1 MDPAAFDELI
11 ANLDRDLKVL
21 FFSCSFLLKICT
33 QPLDVHRG
41 VQFAIEIEGK
51 KNLEDVENYEEQKEK
66 IIEMLRDMQK
76 TPRREERPSIYHLD
90 VAAMY
95 PNIILTNR
103 LQPPAMVT
111 QETCASCDFYHPEMK
126 CRREMEWQWR
136 GEIFP
141 ATRNEVRQIEGQL
154 KHNSENFEA
163 SAEDIRKR
171 TKDYCQRVY
180 KRTHDTVTEIRTAYI
195 CQRENSFY
203 VDTVL
208 AFRDRRY
215 EYKGLTKKWAGKLKE
230 AESSGNLAAV
240 KDCKSFVV
248 LYESLQLAHKCIL
261 NSFYGYVMRRGA
273 RWYSMSLAGVVTHKG
288 GQIIRVARQLVER
301 IGIPLELDTDGIWCC
316 LPKSFPDN
324 IEFKMKGEKKPFIVS
339 YPCSMLN
346 AQTHHDC
353 TNDQYHTLDEKSQ
366 QYKIHSECSILFEL
380 DGPYKAMVLPA
391 AKEEGKRLKKRYAV
405 FNFDGSLAELKG
417 FELKRRGE
425 LQLVKNFQSEVFKR
439 FLDGTTLEECYKSVS
454 SVANH
459 WLDVLDN
466 KGIDLD
472 DEELIENISESSNMS
487 KTMEDYGDRKSMA
500 ITTAKRISEFLGSDM
515 IKDKGLSCKYVVSRM
530 PEGTPVTERA
540 IPVEIFKAEERIQTT
555 FLRKWCNCSGLVDS
569 AVDVRSVLDWQYY
582 KDRLASCI
590 QKIVTIPAAM
600 QLVPNPVERVP
611 HPEWLL
617 KTVRERCDPF
627 KQNKIDSFFSVQV
640 PQVALAG
647 VSIAPSSRGKDVM
660 DIEGTAPRQ
669 GPSRPTVIRH
679 GKGSGKA
686 RKAECAALTEKEP
699 PPLAEDTLVVQ
710 LVPTIVATGSTLYS
724 DFEAWQ
730 AHMAVLWRNRLNERK
745 RRRADDLD
753 DTPNRFKSKRPNL
766 NILSGFYQS
775 RHHSML
781 NRYWEV
787 LSIVETKTPGK
798 FRVWAILEDGSQHVL
813 SLIVPRIVY
822 LNYRASD
829 AQISGPTLVRKMP
842 FGKPLHHLVEEVL
855 DEEVFQNGLK
865 DEGFGNDE
873 SLCEGMY
880 ESQVPLHFRAIMEVG
895 CVCSVNRRSGGF
907 REKVRAGQ
915 RPDVINLEDIKFE
928 STTACPYLPAR
939 KVVRKIFIYYSF
951 SEEDAAKNPSAVRG
965 LLGVFAP
972 MDEFKCQVWMI
983 SRFAQ
988 GQKPPLQRFLKEAR
1002 QQSSDEPGDDVQ
1014 FDMSIVQSPDAAWKG
1029 VADLLKQ
1036 YQEANPGTP
1045 TIILKQSRKTT
1056 QQIADE
1062 WMPLLNDFPVLDVPA
1077 YSEEY
1082 DPLGWESKAGRMFI
1096 NNYIDVDSYYEHVL
1110 HYARYAHIPICNI
1123 PGDEAH
1129 DMATTVSDV
1138 LFGRMLKNHQYLLWA
1153 SPSSQPDLG
1162 GHDPV
1167 FAFECDELTNPDLCT
1182 SSANRNICITFDI
1195 SNLPLTAIVHA
1206 KELEDSTSASGSGD
1220 VMSVMSEII
1229 NQNVARGLIPMASTL
1244 VDETTFCSEPFKIVS
1259 FMAENW
1265 ANDAVKNSNR
1275 FADSL
1280 QMNLYRWI
1288 NNRRSLFFTPA
1299 MQRHVHK
1306 IVCKT
1311 FGVLVGKLRQLGTEV
1326 IQAGIHTLVLNTRK
1340 ISVEQARGHC
1350 DYLMRAL
1357 REVPCMKYLELDPL
1371 HYWQRLVY
1379 MDRYNF
1385 AGLEIVSQGGD
1396 PGSSQKGAS
1405 QPSGMEVKMQWDIAE
1420 HLPRKWK
1427 QLFCELITEFL
1438 WKPITFRNKLLSKQG
1453 PEPSG
1458 QAEEDEDPR
1467 SSSQVAPHDPD
1478 VEACL
1483 CTRHLSRTCGDR
1495 SIVIRDAIPL
1505 FAGLYAASTK
1515 ARRHCAG

>member
-1 MDPAAFDELI
+1 
-11 ANLDRDLKVL
+11 
-21 FFSCSFLLKICT
+21 
-33 QPLDVHRG
+33 
-41 VQFAIEIEGK
+41 
-51 KNLEDVENYEEQKEK
+51 
-66 IIEMLRDMQK
+66 MLRELQRI
-76 TPRREERPSIYHLD
+76 PRREERPSIYHLD

-111 QETCASCDFYHPEMK
+111 QQTCASCDFYHPDMK

-136 GEIFP
+136 GELFP
-141 ATRNEVRQIEGQL
+141 ASRSEVRQIEGQL

-171 TKDYCQRVY
+171 VKDYSQKVY

-215 EYKGLTKKWAGKLKE
+215 EYKGLTKKWGSKLKE
-230 AESSGNLAAV
+230 AEASGNMAAV
-240 KDCKSFVV
+240 KECKSFVV

-324 IEFKMKGEKKPFIVS
+324 IEFKMKGEKKPFVVS

-353 TNDQYHTLDEKSQ
+353 INDQYHTFDEKTN

-439 FLDGTTLEECYKSVS
+439 FLDGSTLDECYRSVAN
-454 SVANH
+454 VANH

-466 KGIDLD
+466 KGMDLD
-472 DEELIENISESSNMS
+472 DEELIDNISESSNMS

-515 IKDKGLSCKYVVSRM
+515 IKDKGLSCKYIVSRM

-540 IPVEIFKAEERIQTT
+540 IPVEIFKAEERIQTA

-569 AVDVRSVLDWQYY
+569 SVDVRSVLDWQYY
-582 KDRLASCI
+582 KDRLASSI

-627 KQNKIDSFFSVQV
+627 KQNKIDSFFTAQPLVH
-640 PQVALAG
+640 PQMPLANLGNVASTRAD
-647 VSIAPSSRGKDVM
+647 SIM

-679 GKGSGKA
+679 NNKGANKGRTGIPSPSM
-686 RKAECAALTEKEP
+686 EQDP
-699 PPLAEDTLVVQ
+699 PPLDADSSVVQ
-710 LVPTIVATGSTLYS
+710 LVPSVVASGSTLYTN
-724 DFEAWQ
+724 FEPWH
-730 AHMAVLWRNRLNERK
+730 AHMTVLWKNKLNQRK
-745 RRRADDLD
+745 RRRAEDIDDG
-753 DTPNRFKSKRPNL
+753 PNRPKAKRQNM

-781 NRYWEV
+781 NRHWEV
-787 LSIVETKTPGK
+787 LSIVETRNPGV
-798 FRVWAILEDGSQHVL
+798 FRVWAILEDGSQQ
-813 SLIVPRIVY
+813 SLNLAVPRTIY
-822 LNYRASD
+822 LNYREAT
-829 AQISGPTLVRKMP
+829 GLKPGVTLARKMP
-842 FGKPLHHLVEEVL
+842 FGKALHHLVEEKL
-855 DEEVFQNGLK
+855 EESDFQNGLK

-873 SLCEGMY
+873 SLCEGIY
-880 ESQVPLHFRAIMEVG
+880 ESQVPLHFRAIMDMG
-895 CVCSVNRRSGGF
+895 CVCSVNRRPGGF

-915 RPDVINLEDIKFE
+915 RPDVINLEDLKFE

-939 KVVRKIFIYYSF
+939 KVVRKVFIYYSF
-951 SEEDAAKNPSAVRG
+951 SEEDAAKSSSAVRG

-972 MDEFKCQVWMI
+972 MDEFRCQVWMI

-1002 QQSSDEPGDDVQ
+1002 QQNSGDDQGPEVQ
-1014 FDMSIVQSPDAAWKG
+1014 FEVNMAQSPEAAWRG
-1029 VADLLKQ
+1029 AAELLKQ
-1036 YQEANPGTP
+1036 YQEANPGAP
-1045 TIILKQSRKTT
+1045 TVVLKQSIRTA

-1077 YSEEY
+1077 YPEEF
-1082 DPLGWESKAGRMFI
+1082 DPLGWETKAGRMFI
-1096 NNYIDVDSYYEHVL
+1096 SNYVDVDKYYDHVL
-1110 HYARYAHIPICNI
+1110 QYARYAHIPICNI
-1123 PGDEAH
+1123 PGGEAH

-1182 SSANRNICITFDI
+1182 SSASRNVCVTFDI
-1195 SNLPLTAIVHA
+1195 NNLPLTAIIHA
-1206 KELEDSTSASGSGD
+1206 KELEESVSSVAGSED
-1220 VMSVMSEII
+1220 TVAEII
-1229 NQNVARGLIPMASTL
+1229 NQNVARGLIPLASTL
-1244 VDETTFCSEPFKIVS
+1244 VDETTFCADPFKIVA

-1265 ANDAVKNSNR
+1265 ANDAIKNSNP

-1288 NNRRSLFFTPA
+1288 NNRNSLFFTPA

-1311 FGVLVGKLRQLGTEV
+1311 FGILVGKLRQLGTDV
-1326 IQAGIHTLVLNTRK
+1326 FQAGLHTLVLSTRK
-1340 ISVEQARGHC
+1340 LSLDQARGHC
-1350 DYLMRAL
+1350 DYLIRAI
-1357 REVPCMKYLELDPL
+1357 REVPCMKYLELDPV
-1371 HYWQRLVY
+1371 HFWQRLVF
-1379 MDRYNF
+1379 MDKYNF
-1385 AGLEIVSQGGD
+1385 AGLQLMQQRGDTSSSQRDQGILSGGD
-1396 PGSSQKGAS
+1396 SVV
-1405 QPSGMEVKMQWDIAE
+1405 PSPFDGIQVRMQWDIAE

-1427 QLFCELITEFL
+1427 LLFFELVSEFL
-1438 WKPITFRNKLLSKQG
+1438 CKPMAFRTKQLEQG
-1453 PEPSG
+1453 TNEVPEGDDDDVNPG
-1458 QAEEDEDPR
+1458 AT
-1467 SSSQVAPHDPD
+1467 SQVR
-1478 VEACL
+1478 L
-1483 CTRHLSRTCGDR
+1483 R
-1495 SIVIRDAIPL
+1495 
-1505 FAGLYAASTK
+1505 LYAASFFMNLI
-1515 ARRHCAG
+1515 

>member
-1 MDPAAFDELI
+1 M
-11 ANLDRDLKVL
+11 
-21 FFSCSFLLKICT
+21 
-33 QPLDVHRG
+33 
-41 VQFAIEIEGK
+41 EGK
-51 KNLEDVENYEEQKEK
+51 KRLEDVENYEEQREK
-66 IIEMLRDMQK
+66 IIEMLQDLQK
-76 TPRREERPSIYHLD
+76 IPRREERPSIYHLD

-111 QETCASCDFYHPEMK
+111 QQTCASCDFYHPEMK

-136 GEIFP
+136 GDVFP

-171 TKDYCQRVY
+171 VKDYCQRVY
-180 KRTHDTVTEIRTAYI
+180 KRTHDTVTETRTAYI

-215 EYKGLTKKWAGKLKE
+215 EYKGLTKKWASKLKE
-230 AESSGNLAAV
+230 AEGSGNLAAV
-240 KDCKSFVV
+240 KECKSFVV

-324 IEFKMKGEKKPFIVS
+324 IEFKLKGEKKPFVVS

-353 TNDQYHTLDEKSQ
+353 TNDQYHTLDEKTQ

-439 FLDGTTLEECYKSVS
+439 FLDGATLDECYKSVA

-472 DEELIENISESSNMS
+472 DEELIDNISESSNMS

-540 IPVEIFKAEERIQTT
+540 IPVEIFKAEERVQTA

-569 AVDVRSVLDWQYY
+569 SVDVRSVLDWQYY

-627 KQNKIDSFFSVQV
+627 KQNKIDSFFSAQPVTHVLKAISESNQ
-640 PQVALAG
+640 
-647 VSIAPSSRGKDVM
+647 VM
-660 DIEGTAPRQ
+660 DIEGTAPRE

-679 GKGSGKA
+679 SKGAGKG
-686 RKAECAALTEKEP
+686 RKTDVN
-699 PPLAEDTLVVQ
+699 PLAEVEPPSLALDSSVVQ
-710 LVPTIVATGSTLYS
+710 LVPTIVVSGSTLYS
-724 DFEAWQ
+724 DFEIWH
-730 AHMAVLWRNRLNERK
+730 AHMAVVWRNKLNDRK
-745 RRRADDLD
+745 RRRADDSD
-753 DTPNRFKSKRPNL
+753 EVPNRVKAKRPM

-787 LSIVETKTPGK
+787 LSIVETNKPGT
-798 FRVWAILEDGSQHVL
+798 FRIWVILEDGSQHSI
-813 SLIVPRIVY
+813 SLVVPRIIY
-822 LNYRASD
+822 LNYRNSEGQSPGSA
-829 AQISGPTLVRKMP
+829 LVRKMP
-842 FGKPLHHLVEEVL
+842 FGKHLHHLVEEVL
-855 DEEVFQNGLK
+855 EEEDFQNGLK
-865 DEGFGNDE
+865 DEGFGNDD

-880 ESQVPLHFRAIMEVG
+880 ESQVPLNFRAIMEIG
-895 CVCSVNRRSGGF
+895 CVCTVNRRPSGF

-939 KVVRKIFIYYSF
+939 KIVRKIFIYYSF
-951 SEEDAAKNPSAVRG
+951 SEEDAARSPNAVRG

-988 GQKPPLQRFLKEAR
+988 GQKPPLQRFLKDAR
-1002 QQSSDEPGDDVQ
+1002 QQTADAQENEIEFDINFVQ
-1014 FDMSIVQSPDAAWKG
+1014 TPDLAWRG
-1029 VADLLKQ
+1029 LAEILKQ
-1036 YQEANPGTP
+1036 YQEANAGTP
-1045 TIILKQSRKTT
+1045 TILLKQCIKTT
-1056 QQIADE
+1056 KQIADE
-1062 WMPLLNDFPVLDVPA
+1062 WMPLINDFPVLDVPA
-1077 YSEEY
+1077 YSEEF
-1082 DPLGWESKAGRMFI
+1082 DPLGWESKAGKFFI
-1096 NNYIDVDSYYEHVL
+1096 SNYIDVDKYYDHVL
-1110 HYARYAHIPICNI
+1110 RYARYAHIPICNI
-1123 PGDEAH
+1123 PGGEAH

-1153 SPSSQPDLG
+1153 TPSSQPDLG

-1167 FAFECDELTNPDLCT
+1167 FAFECDDLTNPDICT
-1182 SSANRNICITFDI
+1182 SSASRNICVTFDI

-1206 KELEDSTSASGSGD
+1206 KELEDSVNSMTGAGDSSAD
-1220 VMSVMSEII
+1220 LI
-1229 NQNVARGLIPMASTL
+1229 NQNVASGNIPLASTL
-1244 VDETTFCSEPFKIVS
+1244 VDETTFCAESFKIVS

-1265 ANDAVKNSNR
+1265 ANDAIKNSNP

-1280 QMNLYRWI
+1280 QMNLYRWV

-1306 IVCKT
+1306 VVCKT
-1311 FGVLVGKLRQLGTEV
+1311 FGVLVGKLRQLGTDV
-1326 IQAGIHTLVLNTRK
+1326 IHAGLHSLVLSTRK
-1340 ISVEQARGHC
+1340 LSLDQARGHC
-1350 DYLMRAL
+1350 DYIMRAI

-1371 HYWQRLVY
+1371 HYWQRLILL
-1379 MDRYNF
+1379 DQYNF
-1385 AGLEIVSQGGD
+1385 AGLEIVQQELESTA
-1396 PGSSQKGAS
+1396 SQKVQDQFGPVDTPLA
-1405 QPSGMEVKMQWDIAE
+1405 PELSGMAVRMQWDIAE

-1427 QLFCELITEFL
+1427 QLFLELLTEFL
-1438 WKPITFRNKLLSKQG
+1438 CKPLIFRKKQLNQHG
-1453 PEPSG
+1453 SEVEPPNG
-1458 QAEEDEDPR
+1458 EDEDQR
-1467 SSSQVAPHDPD
+1467 SSSQVL
-1478 VEACL
+1478 VK
-1483 CTRHLSRTCGDR
+1483 TGIFKYR
-1495 SIVIRDAIPL
+1495 
-1505 FAGLYAASTK
+1505 AGI
-1515 ARRHCAG
+1515 